1 MNHDVATV
9 TAVSFVKDIKTLL
22 EGSKHNAYPVLN
34 SKGEVIGLITRN
46 FINIMIKN
54 QAWFGES
61 LTGLSMKS
69 NQIKEQKDA
78 SREKSE
84 KTYEM
89 KR

>member
-84 KTYEM
+84 NTYEM

>member
-1 MNHDVATV
+1 MNHDVVTV

-22 EGSKHNAYPVLN
+22 EGNKHNAYPVLN

-69 NQIKEQKDA
+69 NQIKE
-78 SREKSE
+78 
-84 KTYEM
+84 
-89 KR
+89 